1 MASSDELRKDGW
13 LYFKQDP
20 QLGEIRGLDPWA
32 VENGIHL
39 IRTEEDGAEGIMMI
53 RNSNRQQYG
62 TVHGGVLVAFAD
74 SIGGHSLIAHGKIC
88 VTQGSTVNFLRPA
101 AGEYLV
107 CKAKPLKVGKRICVV
122 SVEQYND
129 RGDLVTTALF
139 TFAVVEEVEPLILPP
154 ACGTC
159 KTRARSTNGKKT
171 GAGIPLRPFGTG
183 HLFRFGMAS
192 LSLPRSRTRPRC
204 RPRRGRCGK

>member
-1 MASSDELRKDGW
+1 MASLDKEG
-13 LYFKQDP
+13 LYYVKEDP
-20 QLGEIRGLDPWA
+20 QLGKIRGLDPWA

-39 IRTEEDGAEGIMMI
+39 IRMEQDAAEGIMMI
-53 RNSNRQQYG
+53 RKSNQQQYG

-74 SIGGHSLIAHGKIC
+74 TIAGHSLAPHGRIC

-154 ACGTC
+154 RHPG
-159 KTRARSTNGKKT
+159 
-171 GAGIPLRPFGTG
+171 LRD
-183 HLFRFGMAS
+183 L
-192 LSLPRSRTRPRC
+192 
-204 RPRRGRCGK
+204 

>member
-1 MASSDELRKDGW
+1 MASSDELRQDGW

-107 CKAKPLKVGKRICVV
+107 CVV

-154 ACGTC
+154 RHPG
-159 KTRARSTNGKKT
+159 
-171 GAGIPLRPFGTG
+171 LRD
-183 HLFRFGMAS
+183 L
-192 LSLPRSRTRPRC
+192 
-204 RPRRGRCGK
+204 